1 VGRGRGCRPVSFA
14 KFAGRRVLEMA
25 VTLLAASMAIFGCM
39 YLAPGNPVSFL
50 LAGRAASPANIR
62 ALDGQYHLNLPF
74 AEQYLRWLGQVLQGN
89 LGRSIEYRTSVD
101 SLLAARLPNTLLL
114 VAMSL
119 VLVIVFGLTLGW
131 ISAVRGGL
139 TDGTIL
145 VTTTVAVGT
154 PSFVAAI
161 VMQAV
166 FAVKLHWFPSGGTG
180 TGVGDVLWHL
190 TLPALALALYLIGLL
205 ARVTRSAMLEA
216 MEEEHVTVA
225 RSRGL
230 PERQVIWRHV
240 FRNSLVT
247 VLTMSGL
254 ILSTLVV
261 CTVLVEDAFNVNG
274 IGDLL
279 DLSTTTKDFPVVQA
293 ISLIMIALFMLV
305 NFAVDLLLPLIDPRV
320 KLGERNGA
328 A

>member
-1 VGRGRGCRPVSFA
+1 MNFA
-14 KFAGRRVLEMA
+14 RFAARRLLEMV
-25 VTLLAASMAIFGCM
+25 VTLLVASFAIFGCM

-50 LAGRAASPANIR
+50 LAGRAASPASID
-62 ALDGQYHLNLPF
+62 ALDAQYHLNQPF
-74 AEQYLRWLGQVLQGN
+74 ALQYWRWLGQVLQGN
-89 LGRSIEYRTSVD
+89 FGRSIEYRTSVD
-101 SLLAARLPNTLLL
+101 SLLAARLPNTMLL

-119 VLVIVFGLTLGW
+119 VLVIVFGLSLGW
-131 ISAVRGGL
+131 IAAVRGGF
-139 TDGTIL
+139 TDATIL

-166 FAVKLHWFPSGGTG
+166 FSVKLGWFPSGGTG
-180 TGVGDVLWHL
+180 TGFADVLWHL
-190 TLPALALALYLIGLL
+190 MLPALALAFYLIGLL

-216 MEEEHVTVA
+216 MEHEHVTAA
-225 RSRGL
+225 RSRGV

-261 CTVLVEDAFNVNG
+261 CTVLVEDAFGVNG
-274 IGDLL
+274 IGNLL

-293 ISLIMIALFMLV
+293 ISLIIITLFMVV
-305 NFAVDLLLPLIDPRV
+305 NFIVDLMLPLVDPRV
-320 KLGERNGA
+320 TLGDRSDA